1 MVFKTQTFHEID
13 PTVEQEFPPK
23 ATVET
28 DVAAALASAGGLD
41 ATNVTATAKGSQ
53 ITLAGT
59 VLRPGEVSRAEE
71 VALSVPGVVSVVNRI
86 RAQGAL

>member
-1 MVFKTQTFHEID
+1 MVFKQQTFHEAD
-13 PTVEQEFPPK
+13 PTVEREFPPE

-28 DVAAALASAGGLD
+28 AVAAALASAGGLD
-41 ATNVTATAKGSQ
+41 ASNVTATAKGSQ

-59 VLRPGEVSRAEE
+59 VLRPGEVARAEE
-71 VALSVPGVVSVVNRI
+71 VARSVPGVVSVVNMI